1 MHLPCLSSREVNLA
15 RSPGLP
21 AGGAGHECTD
31 RGRRGTKACSR
42 GIPDPRTTAPLLCL
56 SGAGLGTKEVMEP
69 FKV

>member
-21 AGGAGHECTD
+21 AGGVGHECTD

-42 GIPDPRTTAPLLCL
+42 GIPDPLTTAPLLCL